1 MEAILNIYYSKK
13 DASSKKPLKTDEQ
26 ANNNKNTKQTTNE
39 KRQTSSFSENNSINT
54 KYEGIYIAVPVE
66 SNKYSLIACPVS
78 TPVKKNKLV
87 FCNLHGNG
95 YGGNP
100 KYIAEE
106 IIAQGLNY
114 DLVWLLRKDLLEKC
128 HFPPSIRIVQY
139 GTLEALYELVSAK
152 IWINNVNGDF
162 FYIPKREN
170 QFYIQTWHGIPL
182 KKIGADTYSDPKEYI
197 KIAYKEN
204 RMIDCMISNSTYL
217 THKYKNALAYD
228 GKIIEIGYP
237 RNDVL
242 VSFDKREKASKKV
255 KKYYEIDNETKVLMY
270 APTFRDNVNMDIYN
284 IDFHFLSAI
293 IFIDC

>member
-1 MEAILNIYYSKK
+1 MLAQL
-13 DASSKKPLKTDEQ
+13 AHL
-26 ANNNKNTKQTTNE
+26 
-39 KRQTSSFSENNSINT
+39 
-54 KYEGIYIAVPVE
+54 
-66 SNKYSLIACPVS
+66 L
-78 TPVKKNKLV
+78 KKNKLV

-182 KKIGADTYSDPKEYI
+182 KK
-197 KIAYKEN
+197 N
-204 RMIDCMISNSTYL
+204 R
-217 THKYKNALAYD
+217 
-228 GKIIEIGYP
+228 
-237 RNDVL
+237 R
-242 VSFDKREKASKKV
+242 
-255 KKYYEIDNETKVLMY
+255 
-270 APTFRDNVNMDIYN
+270 
-284 IDFHFLSAI
+284 
-293 IFIDC
+293 